1 VRPCASELERAA
13 RPRDGAGLGPG
24 VVLGVRVVMM
34 VMAMVVMAG
43 RKYRAGKHQ
52 QKQDCCKNL
61 FHATNVARS
70 VRQE

>member
-1 VRPCASELERAA
+1 MNLNAQPGPAMVPL
-13 RPRDGAGLGPG
+13 LGPG
-24 VVLGVRVVMM
+24 FLLGVRVVMM
-34 VMAMVVMAG
+34 VMATVVTAG

-70 VRQE
+70 ARQE